1 MSEPF
6 IAEGPG
12 YRLRPLRL
20 EDAGVI
26 SEFAE
31 DERYWL
37 FLADGTRTP
46 NQVKQLVMD
55 AVSISSRPH
64 PPETWWAV
72 EDPDTQT
79 VIGTANFK
87 QLGAKTHR
95 NCSVGCTLGPDFQ
108 GKGVGK
114 ALGWALVALAF
125 ETFNAHRVECTC
137 AVDNDASIHIMK
149 KTYGMTSEGIR
160 REYRLT
166 ARGWWSSQVFSILED
181 EYAAKAA
188 LVKNEA

>member
-1 MSEPF
+1 MSEPY

-20 EDAGVI
+20 EDARI
-26 SEFAE
+26 LSEFAE
-31 DERYWL
+31 DERYWQ

-46 NQVKQLVMD
+46 DQVKQMVMD
-55 AVSISSRPH
+55 AVSLSSRPH

-72 EDPDTQT
+72 EDPDTGT

-87 QLGAKTHR
+87 QLGAKVHR
-95 NCSVGCTLGPDFQ
+95 NCSIGCTLGPDYQ
-108 GKGVGK
+108 GKGRGK
-114 ALGWALVALAF
+114 ALGWTLVELAF
-125 ETFNAHRVECTC
+125 EKYNAHRVECTC
-137 AVDNDASIHIMK
+137 AVDNDASVHIMK
-149 KTYGMTSEGIR
+149 NTYGMTHEGIR
-160 REYRLT
+160 REYRHT

-188 LVKNEA
+188 LAKK